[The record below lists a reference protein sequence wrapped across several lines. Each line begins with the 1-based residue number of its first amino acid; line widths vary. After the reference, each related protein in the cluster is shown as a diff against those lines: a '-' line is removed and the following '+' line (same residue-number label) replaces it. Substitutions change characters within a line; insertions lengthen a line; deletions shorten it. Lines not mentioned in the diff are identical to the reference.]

1 MKTLINKCIVR
12 LATPNDIEFINDI
25 SKEMAFSATQRGT
38 GIALRTPEY
47 LMGKINKDLAMIA
60 IHPENGQWIGFC
72 YLEFWQNE
80 KYVAN
85 SGLIISPKYRG
96 QGYTRDI
103 KTAIFSYCKEKFPAA
118 TLFSLTSNA
127 IVMKLNRE
135 FGYKEVPFSEIV
147 NDVSFISGCD
157 SWVDYVGLMTHIALS
172 SKYIAMVHLPVDKL
186 KENTFRSLLVAS

>member
-1 MKTLINKCIVR
+1 
-12 LATPNDIEFINDI
+12 
-25 SKEMAFSATQRGT
+25 MAFSATQRGT

-47 LMGKINKDLAMIA
+47 LLTKVKKNLAMIA

-72 YLEFWQNE
+72 YLELWKNE

-96 QGYTRDI
+96 NGYTRAI
-103 KTAIFSYCKEKFPAA
+103 KTTIFSYCQQKFPSA

-135 FGYKEVPFSEIV
+135 LGYQEVCFSELL
-147 NDVSFISGCD
+147 NDVSFISGCE
-157 SWVDYVGLMTHIALS
+157 SWVDYKGLMMHSTLS
-172 SKYIAMVHLPVDKL
+172 SKYVSMVYIPKDEFE
-186 KENTFRSLLVAS
+186 ENTFTSVLVAS